1 MNQAIGLSTGHEDTL
16 AKLSQEVKELREHLR
31 RSQRMA
37 SIGTMTAM
45 VAHEFNNILTPI
57 ITYAEMARNNPE
69 LTDKAID
76 KAASGGER
84 AKTVCR
90 ALLGLCRGD
99 QVQRVEVNV
108 AELVSSAVAAIA
120 RHPNKDGIDLP
131 IAIPD
136 DLTLPTRPVELQ
148 QVLLNLI
155 LNARCAVLAKRGSGR
170 IGIDARQEGGSC
182 VLRVCDNGVGI
193 ESDDLGRIFEP
204 FFSTADRTDKD
215 TGFGLGLT
223 VCREIVQSLGG
234 TITVDSTV
242 GEGTTFTL
250 TLPMQ

>member
-1 MNQAIGLSTGHEDTL
+1 MNQAIGLSTGHEDAL
-16 AKLSQEVKELREHLR
+16 AKLAQEVKELREHLR

-45 VAHEFNNILTPI
+45 MVHEFNNILTPI
-57 ITYAEMARNNPE
+57 ITYAEMARHNPD

-76 KAASGGER
+76 KAARGGER
-84 AKTVCR
+84 AQTVCR

-99 QVQRVEVNV
+99 EVQRVEANV
-108 AELVSSAVAAIA
+108 AELVSLTVEAIA

-131 IAIPD
+131 IAIPA
-136 DLTLPTRPVELQ
+136 DLTLSTRPVELQ

-155 LNARCAVLAKRGSGR
+155 LNARRAVLAERGSGR
-170 IGIDARQEGGSC
+170 IAIDAHQEDGSC

-193 ESDDLGRIFEP
+193 ESDDLARIFEP

-215 TGFGLGLT
+215 AGFGLGLT

-250 TLPMQ
+250 TLPTQ